1 MRENNSSKFI
11 PSADINS
18 SITSSAILVSE
29 FRKEKKSY
37 LTCFSLNSKRADNVA
52 MYGYLS
58 FESIVLSK
66 IQSGTVGFYKV
77 PNKNNNS
84 TFTFET
90 VSKYNVISNFFKLIG

>member
-1 MRENNSSKFI
+1 
-11 PSADINS
+11 
-18 SITSSAILVSE
+18 
-29 FRKEKKSY
+29 
-37 LTCFSLNSKRADNVA
+37 